1 MPFRR
6 YRTCRSQDYSVRVA
20 QDQLAELSEP
30 AKWLRGRSDE
40 EAIIG
45 GVLWQLLAGVS
56 MMERLQAGDHTAP
69 ASEIEPKYP
78 AEE

>member
-1 MPFRR
+1 M
-6 YRTCRSQDYSVRVA
+6 
-20 QDQLAELSEP
+20 SEP

-56 MMERLQAGDHTAP
+56 VMEKLQAGDHTDFQRART
-69 ASEIEPKYP
+69 
-78 AEE
+78 